1 MNRPEKEHMNNDSAE
16 IAIVDYKGLTS
27 SLESVTSEDY
37 IGRVLRESGRFYELE
52 FLESLAELVRPGE
65 TVVDVG
71 ANIGNHTVFLARHC
85 GCRVISYEP
94 APNTAATLRRNIA
107 RNMIE
112 DQVEVRERALGS
124 RHGAMVIDS
133 YDVSNVGGTT
143 LKYKVDGDIP
153 VTKLDDEHFP
163 DGIALIKV
171 DAEGM
176 DVDVIQGAIRIIGEF
191 RPVVAAEAM
200 DDGSVADLIQIM
212 ERLGYTQAGI
222 FNATPTYLFLPSE
235 STKEISKLV
244 SYMGKAI
251 SRLEQG
257 QRQNEAKVSATGR
270 YAERLHKEA
279 LESGERKISELTST
293 LHKKPIRSTGQ
304 ESNALIAAYASRL
317 ANAELR
323 EKNAREELRKVRDHQ
338 FYSKRSQ
345 ALLIDDL
352 EKRSLVEREI
362 NGAERDRLQRRVAE
376 LEAAV
381 LDSDAELQGELR
393 KFSEFE
399 SATLKARSDL
409 EGELTILSELNRN
422 LLSQIA
428 GLNAAESGLKA
439 ETSELQKKLAT
450 CRGTLAKREAYG
462 RDKARRLDTA
472 MQRLNQERSRVR
484 SLQSS
489 SSMKIGRLITRSL
502 RRPGSA
508 AALIWRLPKMI
519 VVEYWNA
526 RG

>member
-1 MNRPEKEHMNNDSAE
+1 MNRLEKEHMNKDSAE
-16 IAIVDYKGLTS
+16 IAIVDYKGLAS

-94 APNTAATLRRNIA
+94 APNTAAALRRNIA

-112 DQVEVRERALGS
+112 HQVEVRERALGS
-124 RHGAMVIDS
+124 RQGSMVIDS
-133 YDVSNVGGTT
+133 YDVANVGGTT

-176 DVDVIQGAIRIIGEF
+176 DVDVIQGAIRIIGEY

-200 DDGSVADLIQIM
+200 DDDSCADLMKIM

-270 YAERLHKEA
+270 YAERLHKAA
-279 LESGERKISELTST
+279 LESGERQISELTNT
-293 LHKKPIRSTGQ
+293 LKTTRSTEQ
-304 ESNALIAAYASRL
+304 EPTALISAYASRL
-317 ANAELR
+317 ANAEVR

-338 FYSKRSQ
+338 LYMKRSH
-345 ALLIDDL
+345 ALLIEDL
-352 EKRSLVEREI
+352 EKRGLLEREI
-362 NGAERDRLQRRVAE
+362 DGAERDRLQRNIAE

-381 LDSDAELQGELR
+381 LKSDAALQCQLT

-399 SATLKARSDL
+399 SATLKARADVDR
-409 EGELTILSELNRN
+409 ELTNLSALNSN

-428 GLNAAESGLKA
+428 NLNAAESGLKA
-439 ETSELQKKLAT
+439 ETSDLQRKLAT
-450 CRGTLAKREAYG
+450 CRGTLTKREAYG

-472 MQRLNQERSRVR
+472 MQLLSQERSHVR

-502 RRPGSA
+502 RRPWSA
-508 AALIWRLPKMI
+508 VALMWRLPKMI